1 MDVQVL
7 SENTVNKMIKSN
19 ELGENTAVICF
30 YSKDTGKPKEL
41 MKSGARVLLVPY
53 DDEDFDDL
61 ACDDDYEFYFPKPKK
76 VAEFINTAVTD
87 GCEIIC
93 EDCYGSSAA
102 YGCAAAILEYYE
114 GRGLDV
120 FASERYIPNK
130 LVYRKVYDALCE
142 VCGQKPQPENT
153 IEIAITSRS
162 KMQKLIHSGK
172 LGSDMA
178 VISFCDVDTKPL
190 YFANTQASVFTLGLD
205 DLGPTEI
212 SERYGSLTRYFTKAG
227 MAAQFIVAMAAKGKK
242 IICQCEMGMSRSA
255 ACAAAILQY
264 YCGSGISIFTD
275 KRYCPNRIVFQK
287 LFVALCTAGVQADV
301 SQRRT
306 QAVKPTVSELYDVM
320 AQEYADI
327 VSGKNDGYGGL
338 ISYMI
343 VTKDKI
349 LHGYDLWNSDLKISV
364 LKHFFERY
372 GKDDIEYICLGYWR
386 EKSMPQHGSDIDSE
400 TGVLYFGDCSEYG
413 YFKAIKSKYGV
424 TQEDWVD

>member
-7 SENTVNKMIKSN
+7 SEKTVNWMIKSN

-130 LVYRKVYDALCE
+130 LVYHKVFDALSE
-142 VCGQKPQPENT
+142 ICGQKPSSENT
-153 IEIAITSRS
+153 VEIAIASRS

-172 LGSDMA
+172 LGEELFLCKLGYSTVFSGDLVTLVKEA
-178 VISFCDVDTKPL
+178 ELI
-190 YFANTQASVFTLGLD
+190 ANTACNGKD
-205 DLGPTEI
+205 HDCYHRD
-212 SERYGSLTRYFTKAG
+212 SEYGSLLAG
-227 MAAQFIVAMAAKGKK
+227 
-242 IICQCEMGMSRSA
+242 
-255 ACAAAILQY
+255 LL
-264 YCGSGISIFTD
+264 GSGF
-275 KRYCPNRIVFQK
+275 P
-287 LFVALCTAGVQADV
+287 
-301 SQRRT
+301 
-306 QAVKPTVSELYDVM
+306 
-320 AQEYADI
+320 
-327 VSGKNDGYGGL
+327 
-338 ISYMI
+338 
-343 VTKDKI
+343 
-349 LHGYDLWNSDLKISV
+349 
-364 LKHFFERY
+364 
-372 GKDDIEYICLGYWR
+372 
-386 EKSMPQHGSDIDSE
+386 
-400 TGVLYFGDCSEYG
+400 
-413 YFKAIKSKYGV
+413 
-424 TQEDWVD
+424 